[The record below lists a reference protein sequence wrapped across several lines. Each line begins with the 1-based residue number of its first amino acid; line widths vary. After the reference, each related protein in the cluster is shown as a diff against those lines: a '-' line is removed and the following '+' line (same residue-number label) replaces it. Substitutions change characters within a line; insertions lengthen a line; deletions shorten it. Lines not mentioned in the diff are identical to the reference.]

1 MESAEIQSI
10 IGLTIQ
16 CAGIY
21 LLTILSYFITRSVR
35 RDFLQYWTV
44 AWGCMALALSSLMV
58 SFRLPELQKL
68 FLPVYFLGEYTFGY
82 LLIAGCR
89 NYVSG
94 VRLAG
99 RDLRLLVAGV
109 CFAFILPHLSS
120 SFDILFIPHAAVM
133 AVLFALCVHTLLPL
147 RRCAHFSPGLRLMMA
162 ALTLLALDFL
172 HYIPIFSYVEATGA
186 DLGGYLKYTSIYDLT
201 LEIML
206 GFGVVMVVMED
217 VRRAVED
224 SNRELVATR
233 DRLEVLARIDPLTE
247 ALNRHGFYS
256 LLENRQAAPAKDVSG
271 CVVVVDMDN
280 LKPINDRFGHNAG
293 DAAIREV
300 AKAIRGVI
308 RAEDLLFR
316 WGGDE
321 FLILLLNI
329 TEADA
334 RRRVDQLNAALA
346 LTRLPG
352 TSAPVPLIV
361 SYGLACFSSMDQ
373 VERAIDEADSA
384 MYVRKQSRKQLEPSA
399 LVGGRFGAG
408 G

>member
-1 MESAEIQSI
+1 MESVEIQSI

-21 LLTILSYFITRSVR
+21 LLTILSYFITRSIR
-35 RDFLQYWTV
+35 RGFLEYWTV
-44 AWGCMALALSSLMV
+44 AWGCMALALSSLIV
-58 SFRLPELQKL
+58 SFRVPELQKL
-68 FLPVYFLGEYTFGY
+68 FLPLYFLGEYAFGY
-82 LLIAGCR
+82 LYIAGCR

-94 VRLAG
+94 FRLTS
-99 RDLRLLVAGV
+99 RDLRLLGAGA
-109 CFAFILPHLSS
+109 CLAFILPHLSS

-133 AVLFALCVHTLLPL
+133 AVLFALSVHTLLPL
-147 RRCAHFSPGLRLMMA
+147 RRCAHISPGLRLMMA

-186 DLGGYLKYTSIYDLT
+186 DFGGYLRYTSIYDLI

-217 VRRAVED
+217 VRREVED

-233 DRLEVLARIDPLTE
+233 DRLEVLARVDPLTE

-256 LLENRQAAPAKDVSG
+256 LLETGQGPAANVSG

-308 RAEDLLFR
+308 RADDLLFR

-329 TEADA
+329 TERDA
-334 RRRVDQLNAALA
+334 RLRVDQLNAALA

-352 TSAPVPLIV
+352 ASSPVPLIV
-361 SYGLACFSSMDQ
+361 SYGLACFSSMGK
-373 VERAIDEADSA
+373 VEQAIEEADGA
-384 MYVRKQSRKQLEPSA
+384 MYVRKQSRKQLEPA
-399 LVGGRFGAG
+399 GAVNHEA
-408 G
+408 